1 MVESLTFLAPPFTAA
16 LLIVGMHSYL
26 GIHVL
31 KRGIIFVDLALAQMA
46 ALGTIVGI
54 IIGLTP
60 GSGGSYF
67 SSLGL
72 VFIGAILFS
81 ITRPTDKKIPQE
93 AIIGIIYG
101 LSIAVAM
108 AIADKLSGGGEHIK
122 EILTGN
128 ILWVNWSSIGRLA
141 IVYLIVAVFHIVCRD
156 KFITISQD
164 YEKAIERG
172 ISLRLWDFLF
182 FVSFGIVITLSVP
195 IAGVLLVFS
204 FLMIPAAIS
213 ALFSDTWNTRIIVG
227 WSVGVLACLFGLWY
241 SYSQNAPCGPAVVCI
256 LAVFLVLSGLLS
268 PLIVRRGLGRMKK

>member
-1 MVESLTFLAPPFTAA
+1 MLETLKFLTPPFIAA
-16 LLIVGMHSYL
+16 GLIVGIHSYL

-54 IIGLTP
+54 AFGLMP
-60 GSGGSYF
+60 GSTVSYYF
-67 SSLGL
+67 SLGFVCL
-72 VFIGAILFS
+72 GAILFS
-81 ITRPTDKKIPQE
+81 ITRPKDKKIPQE

-108 AIADKLSGGGEHIK
+108 AIADKLSSGGQHIK

-128 ILWVNWSSIGRLA
+128 LLWISWSTIARLA
-141 IVYLIVAVFHIVCRD
+141 IVYLAIALLHVFCRS
-156 KFITISQD
+156 KFLTISQD
-164 YEKAIERG
+164 YQKAIVSG
-172 ISLRLWDFLF
+172 LSIKLWDFLF

-213 ALFSDTWNTRIIVG
+213 ALFSDNWNRRIIVG
-227 WSVGVLACLFGLWY
+227 WLAGVMACLLGLWY
-241 SYSQNAPCGPAVVCI
+241 SYSQNTPCGPATVCI
-256 LAVFLVLSGLLS
+256 LAIFLVLSGLLRA
-268 PLIVRRGLGRMKK
+268 LIL